1 MIEEEKSDEAQKC
14 ESTND
19 LINQQFEFV
28 IKKRANSQHSFK
40 KNNTLAQKF
49 INEPK
54 LTHRLD
60 THDFR
65 KFKSFDQRFKRKVTF
80 SKQVVSSPNNE
91 FLNTN
96 IQKKIEIREEE
107 EDFPFERAEDQ
118 NIIEATQLYKR
129 TRTDVRDS
137 KLSSRLV
144 TDT

>member
-1 MIEEEKSDEAQKC
+1 M
-14 ESTND
+14 
-19 LINQQFEFV
+19 
-28 IKKRANSQHSFK
+28 
-40 KNNTLAQKF
+40 
-49 INEPK
+49 
-54 LTHRLD
+54 
-60 THDFR
+60 
-65 KFKSFDQRFKRKVTF
+65 
-80 SKQVVSSPNNE
+80 SSPNNE

-144 TDT
+144 RDT